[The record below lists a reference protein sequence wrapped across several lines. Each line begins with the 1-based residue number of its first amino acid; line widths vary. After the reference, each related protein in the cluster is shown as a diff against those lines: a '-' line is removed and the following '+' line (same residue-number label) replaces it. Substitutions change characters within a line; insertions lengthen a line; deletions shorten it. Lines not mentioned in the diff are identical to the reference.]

1 MRVIAKL
8 DVKPPQVV
16 KPIHFEG
23 LRKMGLPAQLAGT
36 YYEQGADEIF
46 YIDIVASLYRREI
59 LLEQIAETARTL
71 LVPFAV
77 GGGVRTVGDFT
88 RLFHHGADKVVIN
101 TGALDDPSIIDAA
114 AQVFGGQSVVLNI
127 EAKRLP
133 QGNWTC
139 YSDCGRIPSG
149 RDLLEWVK
157 EAESRGVGEILLQSV
172 DTDGRRCGFDIEL
185 IGTVVDAVRI
195 PVVAASGAG
204 SLEHILDV
212 AVQAKPSG
220 IAVASV
226 LHYGQADI
234 GQIKRHLKD
243 NGVEIAL

>member
-16 KPIHFEG
+16 KPVHFEG
-23 LRKMGLPAQLAGT
+23 LRKIGLPEELARA
-36 YYEQGADEIF
+36 YYEQGADEVF
-46 YIDIVASLYRREI
+46 YVDIVASLYRREI
-59 LLEQIAETARTL
+59 LLDQIAATARNL

-77 GGGVRTVGDFT
+77 GGGVRTVEDFT
-88 RLFHHGADKVVIN
+88 RLFHNGADKVVIN
-101 TGALDDPSIIDAA
+101 TGALCEPAIIDAA
-114 AQVFGGQSVVLNI
+114 ARVFGGQSVVLNV

-133 QGNWTC
+133 QGGWTC

-157 EAESRGVGEILLQSV
+157 EAQERGVGEILLQSV
-172 DTDGRRCGFDIEL
+172 DTDGRRRGFDVEL
-185 IGTVVDAVRI
+185 ISAVVDAVRI

-204 SLEHILDV
+204 SLDHILDV
-212 AVQAKPSG
+212 AKQARPSG

-234 GQIKRHLKD
+234 GQIKRHLKE
-243 NGVEIAL
+243 NGVEVAL

>member
-16 KPIHFEG
+16 KPVHFEG
-23 LRKMGLPAQLAGT
+23 LRKIGQPEQLAHA

-46 YIDIVASLYRREI
+46 YVDIVASLYQREI
-59 LLEQIAETARTL
+59 LLEQIAETARML

-77 GGGVRTVGDFT
+77 GGGVRTVDDFS

-101 TGALDDPSIIDAA
+101 TGALADPSIIDAA

-127 EAKRLP
+127 EAKRLL
-133 QGNWTC
+133 QGGWTC

-149 RDLLEWVK
+149 RDLMAWVK
-157 EAESRGVGEILLQSV
+157 EAESRGIGEILLQSV
-172 DTDGRRCGFDIEL
+172 DTDGRRRGFDIEL
-185 IGTVVDAVRI
+185 ISRVVDAVRI

-226 LHYGQADI
+226 LHYGQTNI

-243 NGVEIAL
+243 NGVEVAL

>member
-16 KPIHFEG
+16 KPVHFEG
-23 LRKMGLPAQLAGT
+23 LRKIGLPEQLART
-36 YYEQGADEIF
+36 YYEQGADEVF
-46 YIDIVASLYRREI
+46 YVDIVASLYRREI
-59 LLEQIAETARTL
+59 LLEQVAATARNL

-77 GGGVRTVGDFT
+77 GGGVRTVEDFT

-101 TGALDDPSIIDAA
+101 TGALGDPRIIDAA
-114 AQVFGGQSVVLNI
+114 ARVFGGQSVVLNV
-127 EAKRLP
+127 EAKQLP
-133 QGNWTC
+133 QGGWTC

-149 RDLLEWVK
+149 RDLLQWVK
-157 EAESRGVGEILLQSV
+157 EAEARGAGEILLQSV
-172 DTDGRRCGFDIEL
+172 DTDGRRRGFDVEL
-185 IGTVVDAVRI
+185 IGAVVDTVSI

-204 SLEHILDV
+204 SLDHILDV
-212 AVQAKPSG
+212 ALQAKPSG

-234 GQIKRHLKD
+234 GQIKRHLKQ
-243 NGVEIAL
+243 NGVEVSL

>member
-16 KPIHFEG
+16 KPVHFEG
-23 LRKMGLPAQLAGT
+23 LRKIGLPEELARA
-36 YYEQGADEIF
+36 YYEQGADEVF
-46 YIDIVASLYRREI
+46 YVDIVASLYRREI
-59 LLEQIAETARTL
+59 LLDQIAATARNL

-77 GGGVRTVGDFT
+77 GGGVRTVEDFT

-101 TGALDDPSIIDAA
+101 TGALGEPAIIDAA
-114 AQVFGGQSVVLNI
+114 ARVFGGQSVVLNV

-133 QGNWTC
+133 QGGWTC

-149 RDLLEWVK
+149 RNLLEWVK
-157 EAESRGVGEILLQSV
+157 EAQERGVGEILLQSV
-172 DTDGRRCGFDIEL
+172 DTDGRRRGFDVEL
-185 IGTVVDAVRI
+185 ISAVVDAVRI

-204 SLEHILDV
+204 SLDHILDV
-212 AVQAKPSG
+212 AKQARPSG

-234 GQIKRHLKD
+234 AQIKRHLKQ
-243 NGVEIAL
+243 NGVEVAL

>member
-16 KPIHFEG
+16 KPVHFEG
-23 LRKMGLPAQLAGT
+23 LRKIGLPEELART
-36 YYEQGADEIF
+36 YYEQGADEVF
-46 YIDIVASLYRREI
+46 YVDIVASLYRREI
-59 LLEQIAETARTL
+59 LLEQIAATARNL

-77 GGGVRTVGDFT
+77 GGGVRTVEDFT

-101 TGALDDPSIIDAA
+101 TGALGEPTIIDAA
-114 AQVFGGQSVVLNI
+114 ARVFGGQSVVLNV

-133 QGNWTC
+133 QGGWTC

-157 EAESRGVGEILLQSV
+157 EAQERGVGEILLQSV
-172 DTDGRRCGFDIEL
+172 DTDGRRRGFDVEL
-185 IGTVVDAVRI
+185 ISAVVDAVRI

-204 SLEHILDV
+204 SLDHILDV
-212 AVQAKPSG
+212 AKQARPSG

-234 GQIKRHLKD
+234 GQIKRHLKQ
-243 NGVEIAL
+243 NGVEVAL

>member
-16 KPIHFEG
+16 KPVHFEG
-23 LRKMGLPAQLAGT
+23 LRKIGLPEELARA
-36 YYEQGADEIF
+36 YYEQGADEVF
-46 YIDIVASLYRREI
+46 YVDIVASLYRREI
-59 LLEQIAETARTL
+59 LLDQIAATARNL

-77 GGGVRTVGDFT
+77 GGGVRKVEDFT
-88 RLFHHGADKVVIN
+88 RLFHNGADKVVIN
-101 TGALDDPSIIDAA
+101 TGALCEPAIIDAA
-114 AQVFGGQSVVLNI
+114 ARVFGGQSVVLNV

-133 QGNWTC
+133 QGGWTC

-157 EAESRGVGEILLQSV
+157 EAQERGVGEILLQSV
-172 DTDGRRCGFDIEL
+172 DTDGRRRGFDVEL
-185 IGTVVDAVRI
+185 ISAVVDAVRI

-204 SLEHILDV
+204 SLDHILDV
-212 AVQAKPSG
+212 AKQARPSG

-234 GQIKRHLKD
+234 GQIKRHLKQ
-243 NGVEIAL
+243 NGVEVAL

>member
-16 KPIHFEG
+16 KPVHFEG
-23 LRKMGLPAQLAGT
+23 LRKIGLPEELARA
-36 YYEQGADEIF
+36 YYEQGADEVF
-46 YIDIVASLYRREI
+46 YVDIVASLYRREI
-59 LLEQIAETARTL
+59 LLDQIAATARNL

-77 GGGVRTVGDFT
+77 GGGVRTVEDFT
-88 RLFHHGADKVVIN
+88 RLFHNGADKVVIN
-101 TGALDDPSIIDAA
+101 TGALCEPAIIDAA
-114 AQVFGGQSVVLNI
+114 ARVFGGQSVVLNV

-133 QGNWTC
+133 QGGWTC

-157 EAESRGVGEILLQSV
+157 EAQERGVGEILLQSV
-172 DTDGRRCGFDIEL
+172 DTDGRRRGFDVEL
-185 IGTVVDAVRI
+185 ISAVVDAVRI

-204 SLEHILDV
+204 SLDHILDV
-212 AVQAKPSG
+212 AKQARPSG

-234 GQIKRHLKD
+234 GQIKRHLKQ
-243 NGVEIAL
+243 NGVEVAL

>member
-16 KPIHFEG
+16 KPVHFEG
-23 LRKMGLPAQLAGT
+23 LRKIGLPEELARA
-36 YYEQGADEIF
+36 YYEQGADEVF
-46 YIDIVASLYRREI
+46 YVDIVASLYRREI
-59 LLEQIAETARTL
+59 LLDQIAATARNL

-77 GGGVRTVGDFT
+77 GGGVRTVEDFT
-88 RLFHHGADKVVIN
+88 RLFHNGADKVVIN
-101 TGALDDPSIIDAA
+101 TGALCDPAIIDAA
-114 AQVFGGQSVVLNI
+114 ARVFGGQSVVLNV

-133 QGNWTC
+133 QGGWTC

-157 EAESRGVGEILLQSV
+157 EAQERGVGEILLQSV
-172 DTDGRRCGFDIEL
+172 DTDGRRRGFDVEL
-185 IGTVVDAVRI
+185 ISAVVDAVRI

-204 SLEHILDV
+204 SLDHILDV
-212 AVQAKPSG
+212 AKQARPSG

-234 GQIKRHLKD
+234 GQIKRHLKQ
-243 NGVEIAL
+243 NGVEVAL

>member
-16 KPIHFEG
+16 KPVHFEG
-23 LRKMGLPAQLAGT
+23 LRKIGLPEELARA
-36 YYEQGADEIF
+36 YYEQGADEVF
-46 YIDIVASLYRREI
+46 YVDIVASLYRREI
-59 LLEQIAETARTL
+59 LLEQIAATARNL

-77 GGGVRTVGDFT
+77 GGGVRTVEDFT

-101 TGALDDPSIIDAA
+101 TGALGEPTIIDAA
-114 AQVFGGQSVVLNI
+114 ARVFGGQSVVLNV

-133 QGNWTC
+133 QGGWTC

-157 EAESRGVGEILLQSV
+157 EAQERGVGEILLQSV
-172 DTDGRRCGFDIEL
+172 DTDGRRRGFDVEL
-185 IGTVVDAVRI
+185 ISAVVDAVRI

-204 SLEHILDV
+204 SLDHILDV
-212 AVQAKPSG
+212 AKQARPSG

-234 GQIKRHLKD
+234 GQIKRHLKQ
-243 NGVEIAL
+243 NGVEVAL

>member
-16 KPIHFEG
+16 KPVHFEG
-23 LRKMGLPAQLAGT
+23 LRKIGLPEELARA
-36 YYEQGADEIF
+36 YYEQGADEVF
-46 YIDIVASLYRREI
+46 YVDIVASLYRREI
-59 LLEQIAETARTL
+59 LLDQIAATARNL

-77 GGGVRTVGDFT
+77 GGGVRTVEDFT
-88 RLFHHGADKVVIN
+88 RLFHNGADKVVIN
-101 TGALDDPSIIDAA
+101 TGALGEPAIIDAA
-114 AQVFGGQSVVLNI
+114 ARVFGSQSVVLNV

-133 QGNWTC
+133 QGCWTC

-157 EAESRGVGEILLQSV
+157 EAQERGVGEILLQSV
-172 DTDGRRCGFDIEL
+172 DTDGRRRGFDVEL
-185 IGTVVDAVRI
+185 IRAVVDAVRI

-204 SLEHILDV
+204 SLDHILDV
-212 AVQAKPSG
+212 AKQARPSG
-220 IAVASV
+220 IAVASL

-234 GQIKRHLKD
+234 GQIKRHLKH
-243 NGVEIAL
+243 NGVEVAL